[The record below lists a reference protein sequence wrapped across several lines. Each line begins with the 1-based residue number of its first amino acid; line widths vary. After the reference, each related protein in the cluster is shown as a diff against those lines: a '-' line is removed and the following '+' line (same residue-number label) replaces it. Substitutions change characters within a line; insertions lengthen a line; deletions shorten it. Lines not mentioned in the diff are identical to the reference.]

1 MEPIHGRNLI
11 IKVNG
16 VAVAASKSCT
26 ITVNEETLK
35 VSSPQDGQWEHSIP
49 AKKSWKVQTN
59 FLFFAD
65 SPSATVIKS
74 SISRVGSVIQ
84 LSVTV
89 NDYANDTV
97 SGTAICKQFSAT
109 GTVGSLLQGSFQ
121 WEGTGPLE

>member
-1 MEPIHGRNLI
+1 MILHGRNLI

-26 ITVNEETLK
+26 VTVSSETLK
-35 VSSPQDGQWEHSIP
+35 VSSPQDGKWEHSIP
-49 AKKSWKVQTN
+49 ARESWKVQAN
-59 FLFFAD
+59 SLFIAA
-65 SPSATVIKS
+65 SPSDTVIKS
-74 SISRVGSVIQ
+74 NISHVGSVIE

-89 NDYANDTV
+89 NDYAADTV

>member
-1 MEPIHGRNLI
+1 MILHGRNLI

-26 ITVNEETLK
+26 VTVSAETLK
-35 VSSPQDGQWEHSIP
+35 VSSPQDGKWEYSIP
-49 AKKSWKVQTN
+49 ARESWKVQAN
-59 FLFFAD
+59 SLFIAA
-65 SPSATVIKS
+65 SPSDTVIKS
-74 SISRVGSVIQ
+74 NISHVGSVIE